1 MNKIILI
8 FLVIVLFF
16 SDISAQELQE
26 KNNKIDS
33 LFTLINKVTPA
44 KRSEIFDSKLL
55 KFKKITI
62 DENDLEKAKELMYYA
77 YAHAPIE
84 LRKKQHELYVEWKK
98 VGPEEL
104 KPNERRK
111 IVEEAIAEK
120 YGKDYLG
127 FLKTPY
133 FMRVKILDITRTIY
147 PTDKKIRGQI
157 SQFNLKVK
165 ITDILKGKEYYTK
178 DDMITIIYLPI
189 WFENGNISPPKF
201 KINEEYIVPLN
212 HWYNSDAFELDMHG
226 LNTLFQVKN
235 NEVYCPLISTTEIVK
250 SWDDFK
256 KEFELKYL
264 MDSKE

>member
-1 MNKIILI
+1 LVVSTINIL
-8 FLVIVLFF
+8 
-16 SDISAQELQE
+16 AQEQQE
-26 KNNKIDS
+26 NNRKIDS
-33 LFTLINKVTPA
+33 LFTIIKKVTPA

-62 DENDLEKAKELMYYA
+62 DENALEKAMELMYYA
-77 YAHAPIE
+77 YAHAPNE
-84 LRKKQHELYVEWKK
+84 LRRKQHELYVEWRK

-133 FMRVKILDITRTIY
+133 FMRVKILDINKTTY
-147 PTDKKIRGQI
+147 PTDKKIRGHI
-157 SQFNLKVK
+157 SQYNLEVK
-165 ITDILKGKEYYTK
+165 ITNILKGKEYYTEG
-178 DDMITIIYLPI
+178 DTITIAYLPI
-189 WFENGNISPPKF
+189 WFSNGNVSPPKF
-201 KINEEYIVPLN
+201 KIDEEYIVPLN
-212 HWYNSDAFELDMHG
+212 HWKNSNILELDMHG

-235 NEVYCPLISTTEIVK
+235 NEVYCPLISEKEIIK

-256 KEFELKYL
+256 KEFEQKYL
-264 MDSKE
+264 MNK